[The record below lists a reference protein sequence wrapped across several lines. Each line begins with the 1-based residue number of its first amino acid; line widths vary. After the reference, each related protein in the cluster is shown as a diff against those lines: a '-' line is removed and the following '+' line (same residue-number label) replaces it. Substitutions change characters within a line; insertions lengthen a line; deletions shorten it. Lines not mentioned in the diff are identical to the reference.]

1 MKQEKVILLSGTL
14 CDESMWQE
22 VIDVLDSIAEVHI
35 ADMTKHNTI
44 KQLAENIIQNI
55 SGKLTL
61 VGFSLGGIVALEIMK
76 LAPERIEKLVLIST
90 NPHTPTEIQKKSWD
104 ETIERVKQGDFLEV
118 VKSNLLPVLISEGNR
133 SETIEAKI
141 IDMARKIGSSAYI
154 NQLEAVYTREDLNK
168 VLDVIQAKTL
178 LIVGEEDVV
187 CPPEFSEYM
196 NDKILDSK
204 LKIIS
209 KAGHMITLE
218 KEIEVAEEIKTW
230 VLN

>member
-22 VIDVLDSIAEVHI
+22 VIDVLDPIAEVHI

-61 VGFSLGGIVALEIMK
+61 IGFSLGGIVALEIMK

-90 NPHTPTEIQKKSWD
+90 NPHTPTEVQKKSWD
-104 ETIERVKQGDFLEV
+104 ETIERVKQGNFLEV

-154 NQLEAVYTREDLNK
+154 NQLEAVYTRENLNK

-218 KEIEVAEEIKTW
+218 KGIEVAEEIKTW

>member
-35 ADMTKHNTI
+35 ADMTKNNTI

-90 NPHTPTEIQKKSWD
+90 NPHIPTEIQKKSWD

-218 KEIEVAEEIKTW
+218 KGIEVAEEIKTW

>member
-22 VIDVLDSIAEVHI
+22 VIDVLDPIAEVHI

-44 KQLAENIIQNI
+44 KQLAESIIQNI

-61 VGFSLGGIVALEIMK
+61 IGFSLGGIVALEIMK

-178 LIVGEEDVV
+178 LIVGKEDVV

-218 KEIEVAEEIKTW
+218 KGIEVAEEIKTW